1 MDYCNLLK
9 NNNLKV
15 TKGRIEILKILFQY
29 KKDLTADFIYLETKK
44 HGVEV
49 NQSTVYR
56 ALEVFEEKNIVEK
69 YPLQDGVFA
78 YDVVEDAHK
87 HLLKCSICHKEI
99 EIPCP
104 MRQLSALV
112 KSETGFTLNEHDL
125 VLEGVCE
132 ECSHKK
138 KK

>member
-1 MDYCNLLK
+1 MDYSNLLK

-44 HGVEV
+44 RGVEM

-56 ALEVFEEKNIVEK
+56 ALEVFEAKNIVDK
-69 YPLQDGVFA
+69 YPLKDGVFA
-78 YDVVEDAHK
+78 YDLVEDAHK

-138 KK
+138 K

>member
-1 MDYCNLLK
+1 MDYSNLLK

-44 HGVEV
+44 HGVEM

-56 ALEVFEEKNIVEK
+56 ALEVFAEKNIVDK
-69 YPLQDGVFA
+69 YPLKDGVFA
-78 YDVVEDAHK
+78 YDLVEDAHK
-87 HLLKCSICHKEI
+87 HLLKCCICHKEI

-125 VLEGVCE
+125 VLEGICE

>member
-44 HGVEV
+44 HGVEM

-56 ALEVFEEKNIVEK
+56 ALEVFAEKNIVDK
-69 YPLQDGVFA
+69 YPLKDGVFA
-78 YDVVEDAHK
+78 YDIVEDAHK